1 MVLNVQLNIFRLT
14 KRGFSLKIKMGCM
27 KPTIWN
33 VWHACFLYCL
43 LCKVKKKDFYGDL
56 NKRLFH
62 KNTSSLSHATVK
74 DIHHDECLLKKTAG
88 QCVIHSNLTLVGPC
102 QDLFFSNEYLQQQFD
117 VWFKINDSVCVY
129 RHEKHVSRGYFQSSP
144 RKTLNVTSGIL

>member
-1 MVLNVQLNIFRLT
+1 MVLNVQLNVFRLT

-43 LCKVKKKDFYGDL
+43 LCKVKKKYFYGDL

-74 DIHHDECLLKKTAG
+74 DIHHDECLLKKQLDNVLYIA
-88 QCVIHSNLTLVGPC
+88 TL
-102 QDLFFSNEYLQQQFD
+102 LL
-117 VWFKINDSVCVY
+117 
-129 RHEKHVSRGYFQSSP
+129 
-144 RKTLNVTSGIL
+144 